1 MSLLGRK
8 APHVVYVQKRKMVRT
23 ERGGRDY
30 ELDGTPIPVR
40 CMVEPVRDWS
50 SSEEV
55 ESLGLQVVDLAIVRA
70 RKWPG
75 DINSY
80 VTFEGAEYE
89 TVGAPQSHSVSP
101 RTGHHRV
108 TIKWLRDL

>member
-1 MSLLGRK
+1 MSLLGRR
-8 APHVVYVQKRKMVRT
+8 APHTVQVQKRTMVRDA
-23 ERGGRDY
+23 RGNREY
-30 ELDGTPIPVR
+30 VPDGTPITVR

-55 ESLGLQVVDLAIVRA
+55 ETLGLQVVDLAIVRS
-70 RKWPG
+70 REWPG

-80 VTFEGAEYE
+80 VLFNGAEYE
-89 TVGAPQSHSVSP
+89 TVGAPQSHSVSR